1 MVYAIKQYDESVSL
15 EVIVLRVR
23 PGGSHARLGLCGEVK
38 EGFFS
43 RTDYE
48 STASN
53 FQIIKH
59 FVI

>member
-23 PGGSHARLGLCGEVK
+23 PAGSHVRLGQCGEDK
-38 EGFFS
+38 EGFFY
-43 RTDYE
+43 RAGYE